1 MNNLSKIGVGAL
13 HFGSFTSKKNAIK
26 LIDKCY
32 DNGINWIDTSPIYG
46 NGLSESIISSSSH
59 YKKMLIATKFGLEVN
74 IQNNN
79 FNVRIAKMT
88 TDYIQNSLQKS
99 LRNLNINEIDL
110 YQLHAYDTQTPINEI
125 LFTLQKFVKKGYIK
139 NVGLLNLNPKELST
153 VIDFKIKENFKEINS
168 IQVQYNMIERRFEK
182 DIIKISKNNNLHI
195 IANRVL
201 CSGILSG
208 KYKDLNNYPKSSR
221 AFKSARIR
229 TKISHEIINVLK
241 KIDELN
247 FSNLE
252 ISQIPIIWVLQSEFI
267 DSLVLG
273 IRNEKHLNL
282 MIDTLHNEYDYIFDR
297 INEVVKQYYP
307 LDVFNYPLK
316 YME

>member
-1 MNNLSKIGVGAL
+1 MNNLSKIGIGAL
-13 HFGSFTSKKNAIK
+13 HFGSFTSKKDAIR
-26 LIDKCY
+26 LIDKSY

-46 NGLSESIISSSSH
+46 NGFSESIISSSSN
-59 YKKMLIATKFGLEVN
+59 YKKMMIATKFGLEVN
-74 IQNNN
+74 VQNNN
-79 FNVRIAKMT
+79 FNVKIAKMNKN
-88 TDYIQNSLQKS
+88 YIQNSLVRS

-110 YQLHAYDTQTPINEI
+110 YQLHAYDTQTPINET
-125 LFTLQKFVKKGYIK
+125 LFTLQKLVKKGYIK
-139 NVGLLNLNPKELST
+139 NVGLLNLSPKELST

-182 DIIKISKNNNLHI
+182 DIIKISKKNNLHI

-208 KYKDLNNYPKSSR
+208 KYKDLNNHPESSRALKSSR
-221 AFKSARIR
+221 VR
-229 TKISHEIINVLK
+229 TKISLEIINLLK

-252 ISQIPIIWVLQSEFI
+252 ISQVPILWALESKFI
-267 DSLVLG
+267 NSIVLG

-282 MIDTLHNEYDYIFDR
+282 MINTMHNEYDNIFDKV
-297 INEVVKQYYP
+297 NEIIKQYYP